1 MELKIIKETIN
12 GLRENAKDTNV
23 NHKKDVKDYINGYTD
38 ALNVVE
44 HYVEQLFEKENNIL
58 KSNED
63 VVKYI
68 SGQQV
73 YIVPEITDY
82 SLVQRTKG
90 HTVHNVKEVSVEEVR
105 EDCFCLSLIIN
116 DKLLRLYLD
125 KTPKELY
132 KWVKENFIP
141 VKEMLYAYRK
151 S

>member
-44 HYVEQLFEKENNIL
+44 HYIEQLFEKENIPFNSI
-58 KSNED
+58 ED
-63 VVKYI
+63 VEKYI

-73 YIVPEITDY
+73 YIIPEITDY
-82 SLVQRTKG
+82 SLVRKTKG
-90 HTVHNVKEVSVEEVR
+90 HTVHHINEVSIENVR
-105 EDCFCLSLIIN
+105 ENCFCLSLTIN
-116 DKLLRLYLD
+116 NKLLNLYLD
-125 KTPKELY
+125 KTQKELF
-132 KWVKENFIP
+132 KWIKTNFIP
-141 VKEMLYAYRK
+141 VKEMLYAYRN

>member
-44 HYVEQLFEKENNIL
+44 HYVEQLFEKENNL
-58 KSNED
+58 FKSIED
-63 VVKYI
+63 VEKYI

-82 SLVQRTKG
+82 SLVRKTKG
-90 HTVHNVKEVSVEEVR
+90 NTVHNVKEVSIEYVR
-105 EDCFCLSLIIN
+105 EDCFCLALTIN

-125 KTPKELY
+125 KTQNELY
-132 KWVKENFIP
+132 KWVKTNFIP